1 MRMLAAIDGSPR
13 SAAVLSAAAR
23 VGKVLGARPEAVHVV
38 EGGPGRAGA
47 REAAAAE
54 RIPLHVT
61 EGRVVEQLTDWA
73 TFADVAALAV
83 GVRHDVAD
91 GPDEPHGDVL
101 RELMTSLSA
110 PLLIVPEH
118 VPDEADISCVMVAV
132 DSAPQAVAALE
143 GTSAA
148 LADRAVRVVA
158 VHVLEPETAPP
169 FVDQPHH
176 FASAFAEDLR
186 ARTAPGAE
194 IDIALRAG
202 EPPGRLLDAAQE
214 LGADLVV
221 LAWNQ
226 DLGPGRAAVV
236 RRLVAGGDIPVLLVP
251 APSGVV
257 SPDGVG

>member
-1 MRMLAAIDGSPR
+1 MRVLAAIDGSAR
-13 SAAVLSAAAR
+13 SPVVLGAAAR
-23 VGKVLGARPEAVHVV
+23 VAKVLGADLEALHVG
-38 EGGPGRAGA
+38 EDDQGRACA
-47 REAAAAE
+47 CDAAAAE

-61 EGRVVEQLTDWA
+61 EGRVAERLAEWA
-73 TFADVAALAV
+73 TMADVAALAV

-91 GPDEPHGDVL
+91 LPDEPHGDVL
-101 RELMTSLSA
+101 RELMTSLPA
-110 PLLIVPEH
+110 PLLIVPERASA
-118 VPDEADISCVMVAV
+118 VPEIACVMVAV
-132 DSAPQAVAALE
+132 ESGPHAVAAVQ
-143 GTSAA
+143 AA
-148 LADRAVRVVA
+148 GGAIAARGVRVVA
-158 VHVLEPETAPP
+158 VHVLDAESAPP

-176 FASAFAEDLR
+176 FASAFAEELR
-186 ARTAPGAE
+186 ARAAPGAE

-251 APSGVV
+251 ATP
-257 SPDGVG
+257 PDGLA